1 MPDRPFEREGL
12 VRQAVKIALEND
24 HTAAALRAYGN
35 LGHTLYTRD
44 RIDEAISTQRD
55 AVALA
60 RRRGDRNWEWFAVA
74 NLVEFLVAAGD
85 WSEAVAIASD
95 MPEEARH
102 GALSFPIETL
112 IWLHVERGDLA
123 EAAELGR
130 LLDERERAD
139 EDPSYRAYGALA
151 ESALARADGRLE
163 DALVLGGITFDEFIA
178 EGEVLP
184 AMFGIAEAARD
195 ALALDDLATAD
206 SLLARCADLPPVFRS
221 RSIRSQ
227 EARLQACLAV
237 RRGRHEEV
245 EPGFR
250 TAAAGFREIG
260 LRFWLAVTLLEHGEW
275 LVGGQSRVD
284 DAEPLLAE
292 AHEIFDRLEARP
304 WLERLDAVQPHTEAL
319 AG

>member
-1 MPDRPFEREGL
+1 MPEPVAQALTTKALTMPDRPFEREGL

-44 RIDEAISTQRD
+44 RIDEAIATQRD

-74 NLVEFLVAAGD
+74 NLVEFLVAAGG
-85 WSEAVAIASD
+85 WREAVAIASD

-130 LLDERERAD
+130 LLDERGRAD
-139 EDPSYRAYGALA
+139 EDPSYRAGPGASA
-151 ESALARADGRLE
+151 ESALAPTVRLE
-163 DALVLGGITFDEFIA
+163 DALVLGGIHIDEFIA
-178 EGEVLP
+178 EGEALP

-206 SLLARCADLPPVFRS
+206 SLLARCADLP
-221 RSIRSQ
+221 
-227 EARLQACLAV
+227 RL
-237 RRGRHEEV
+237 
-245 EPGFR
+245 P
-250 TAAAGFREIG
+250 
-260 LRFWLAVTLLEHGEW
+260 
-275 LVGGQSRVD
+275 
-284 DAEPLLAE
+284 
-292 AHEIFDRLEARP
+292 
-304 WLERLDAVQPHTEAL
+304 QPIDPE
-319 AG
+319 